1 MTTNQSEEKSFKI
14 YTTEHKGYSVK
25 AKSVREALDIFEQAD
40 LTPKDNRVEFYE
52 CGDFKIEGI
61 LDGSEWIKFD
71 ELEDELEEEEEEE
84 GGE

>member
-1 MTTNQSEEKSFKI
+1 MTTNQLEEKTFKI

-25 AKSVREALDIFEQAD
+25 ARSLREALNIFEQAD
-40 LTPKDNRVEFYE
+40 LTPKDDRVEFYE

-61 LDGSEWIKFD
+61 RDGSKWIEFD

-84 GGE
+84 E